1 MKKLNR
7 QSVMVLGA
15 GVCLLIAGY
24 SLFTG
29 NEPPSAPVDAPA
41 PPAEASPG
49 TSSAAPAASLAPE
62 VYQQIRAQ
70 LLQFRAEHTEPFVSE
85 AATAGLVAT
94 TATPSESSPRGKWEP
109 PKEITVPPV
118 FVAPPEVRRDQGE
131 IEKPVSEPLSSNDA
145 SRTEAAAL
153 TPPRLRGQ
161 IRTRQNGRI
170 TAILEWNGR
179 LVRATNAPDAE
190 WRILEITPHAI
201 IVRYGEQTFTVEV
214 SHAK

>member
-24 SLFTG
+24 SLFSG
-29 NEPPSAPVDAPA
+29 SEPPAHVEEAA
-41 PPAEASPG
+41 PPATETPEE
-49 TSSAAPAASLAPE
+49 TPNTAPASSLAPE
-62 VYQQIRAQ
+62 AYQQIRAQ

-85 AATAGLVAT
+85 SATAGLVAT
-94 TATPSESSPRGKWEP
+94 ASTPSEPPPRREWEP

-118 FVAPPEVRRDQGE
+118 FVTPPEVRRAGE
-131 IEKPVSEPLSSNDA
+131 ETDKVDSESSPSSGSLRA
-145 SRTEAAAL
+145 EAPISA
-153 TPPRLRGQ
+153 PPRLRGQ
-161 IRTRQNGRI
+161 IRNRGDGQI

-214 SHAK
+214 LHAK

>member
-41 PPAEASPG
+41 PPAEASSG
-49 TSSAAPAASLAPE
+49 TSSAAPASSLAPE

-109 PKEITVPPV
+109 PKELTVPPV
-118 FVAPPEVRRDQGE
+118 FVTPPEVGGE
-131 IEKPVSEPLSSNDA
+131 RGKSERAESEPSSTSGAPQDKA
-145 SRTEAAAL
+145 TVSS
-153 TPPRLRGQ
+153 PPRLRGQ
-161 IRTRQNGRI
+161 IRNREDGQI

-179 LVRATNAPDAE
+179 FVRATNAPDAE
-190 WRILEITPHAI
+190 WRILKITPHAI